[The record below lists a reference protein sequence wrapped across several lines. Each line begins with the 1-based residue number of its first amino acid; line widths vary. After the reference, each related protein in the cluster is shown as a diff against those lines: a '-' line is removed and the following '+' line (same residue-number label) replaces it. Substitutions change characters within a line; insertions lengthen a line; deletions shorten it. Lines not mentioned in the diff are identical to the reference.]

1 MAKSGRQALPGS
13 PPVPDPVDMYQA
25 IEIKG
30 LRKAYGELEAVR
42 DISFSVAAGEV
53 FCLLGP
59 NGAGKT
65 TTTEILEGYRAR
77 SAGEVRVLGHDPED
91 GERALRERVGI
102 VLQESAA
109 QAELTVAEVLTMY
122 GRYYPRRRSAGE
134 LVELVGLSGRERE
147 RVKLLSGGQRRRLDL
162 ALALVGD
169 PDLLFLDEPTTGF
182 DPSAR
187 RQAWTTIKDLCA
199 LGKTVFLTTHYMDE
213 AQALADRVAVMV
225 DGRIVALGTP
235 AEIGGRDTAPTEI
248 AFALPD
254 GVGLGDLP
262 TFDAGRIDEPAAGRA
277 RIVTSDGL
285 RTAHAITGWALERG
299 YELRGFAVSQPSL
312 EDVYLRLTDTQEATS
327 R

>member
-1 MAKSGRQALPGS
+1 MES
-13 PPVPDPVDMYQA
+13 A
-25 IEIKG
+25 IEIVG
-30 LRKAYGELEAVR
+30 LRKAYGDVEAVR
-42 DISFSVAAGEV
+42 GISFSVAVGEV

-77 SAGEVRVLGHDPED
+77 SAGDVRVLGHDPEH
-91 GERALRERVGI
+91 GERALHERVGI
-102 VLQESAA
+102 VLQEAAA

-122 GRYYPRRRSAGE
+122 GRYYPRRRPVDE
-134 LVELVGLSGRERE
+134 LIGLVGLEGRADD
-147 RVKLLSGGQRRRLDL
+147 RVKLLSGGQKRRLDL

-187 RQAWTTIKDLCA
+187 RQAWSTIKDLCA
-199 LGKTVFLTTHYMDE
+199 LGKTIFLTTHFMDE

-225 DGRIVALGTP
+225 DGRIVAIGTP

-248 AFALPD
+248 AFALPR
-254 GVGLGDLP
+254 GVALADLPDLGDAEVSEP
-262 TFDAGRIDEPAAGRA
+262 TPGQALV
-277 RIVTSDGL
+277 VTSAGL
-285 RTAHAITGWALERG
+285 PTAHAITGWALDRG
-299 YELRGFAVSQPSL
+299 QELRGFAVSQPSL
-312 EDVYLRLTDTQEATS
+312 EDIYLRLTNHEEAI

>member
-1 MAKSGRQALPGS
+1 MQS
-13 PPVPDPVDMYQA
+13 A
-25 IEIKG
+25 IEIDG
-30 LRKAYGELEAVR
+30 LRKAYGDVEAVR
-42 DISFSVAAGEV
+42 DVSFSVAAGEV

-102 VLQESAA
+102 VLQEAAA

-122 GRYYPRRRSAGE
+122 GRYYPRRRAVGE
-134 LVELVGLSGRERE
+134 LVELVGLAGKESQ

-187 RQAWTTIKDLCA
+187 RQAWTTIKHLCA
-199 LGKTVFLTTHYMDE
+199 LGKTVFLTTHFMDE

-225 DGRIVALGTP
+225 DGRVVALGTP

-248 AFALPD
+248 DFTLPIHVAVSELPALD
-254 GVGLGDLP
+254 GAEVAETAPGHV
-262 TFDAGRIDEPAAGRA
+262 RVVSRA
-277 RIVTSDGL
+277 GL
-285 RTAHAITGWALERG
+285 RTAHVLTGWALERG
-299 YELRGFAVSQPSL
+299 HELHGLTVSQPSL
-312 EDVYLRLTDTQEATS
+312 EDVYLRLTENKEAS
-327 R
+327 AR